1 MNVFLFFFLLFFWGG
16 RGGAIFN
23 GKLTHY
29 YSMRIYNCHTIQFNL
44 LSLTFTTH
52 QNAKYNTYKITNI
65 VYKFA
70 MFSRGVDI
78 RKNNAPNIKYKLR
91 YSLDRSIITIMN
103 AALSFLAIIIC
114 AAFGH
119 MLPTPL
125 LVLIYRFV

>member
-1 MNVFLFFFLLFFWGG
+1 
-16 RGGAIFN
+16 
-23 GKLTHY
+23 
-29 YSMRIYNCHTIQFNL
+29 
-44 LSLTFTTH
+44 
-52 QNAKYNTYKITNI
+52 
-65 VYKFA
+65 

-119 MLPTPL
+119 LSVICYQL
-125 LVLIYRFV
+125 LYLY